1 MPRME
6 HPEQHDTPAAG
17 APGTPLAGT
26 VAIVTGASRGIGR
39 ATAAAF
45 SAAGAAVALAA
56 RDAEALAEAAR
67 AITAAGGRALA
78 VPTDVADEAA
88 VAALFARV
96 TQALGPVGALVNAAG
111 ALANVPFAEM
121 DAATWDRV
129 LGTNLRGM
137 FLCCRAAF
145 RQMAP
150 RGGGVILNIASL
162 SGMRGVEKFPGLS
175 AYTASKFGVAGLTE
189 SLAVEGRPLGIRVL
203 AVSPGAVDT
212 AMLRAAAPHL
222 KPGMTPDEL
231 ARILVWLAGPDA
243 RPLSGSN
250 LEIFSN
256 G

>member
-6 HPEQHDTPAAG
+6 QQHI
-17 APGTPLAGT
+17 APGGSLAGT

-39 ATAAAF
+39 ATTAAF
-45 SAAGAAVALAA
+45 AAAGAAVVLAA
-56 RDAEALAEAAR
+56 RDAAALAEGAR

-88 VAALFARV
+88 VEALFARV
-96 TQALGPVGALVNAAG
+96 AETLGPVGALVNAAG
-111 ALANVPFAEM
+111 VLANVPFAEM
-121 DAATWDRV
+121 DSATWDRV

-162 SGMRGVEKFPGLS
+162 SGVRGVEKFPGLS

-189 SLAVEGRPLGIRVL
+189 SLAVEGKPLGIRVL

-212 AMLRAAAPHL
+212 EMLRAAAPHL
-222 KPGMTPDEL
+222 NPGMTPDEL

-243 RPLSGSN
+243 RPLSGTN

-256 G
+256 A